1 MIIIFTLNARGN
13 VFLET
18 MGDHY
23 KIPAPRMRKEIQWMF
38 DTTVQS
44 LANSGV
50 SYEALRTILTPSTKK
65 DEAAFLFDSTI
76 IEDYSYGRVAM
87 ERLLP
92 LLDPRSSHSI
102 LVGDLV
108 GSNELQQKI
117 HEILREQL
125 VLARSYKYQHSANI
139 FCIYV
144 NNLSNA
150 SLERINE
157 GLSPDPAYIGYIPTT
172 YESRAKSYLSTVLG
186 NQCIKH
192 GNVMI
197 IAHEDDRSNDENV
210 NNTSYPFE
218 DYGYKIR
225 SIQQHYFSH
234 FLSYKIERK
243 PISGLEFDTY
253 FSLNAISDNVSQLTG
268 MDVLI
273 EDAKFN
279 YLITAG
285 KLVKGGFTDIEK
297 EELAFLVRM
306 KIEDNYIYGLR
317 YQKEHDVMS
326 FNVVIELSR
335 HDTYSPV
342 RMNVGLEYRPTEN
355 MLRMITC
362 F

>member
-1 MIIIFTLNARGN
+1 MTTIFTLNARGN
-13 VFLET
+13 VFLES

-38 DTTVQS
+38 GTTVQS
-44 LANSGV
+44 LAKSGV
-50 SYEALRTILTPSTKK
+50 NYETLRTTLVPSTKK
-65 DEAAFLFDSTI
+65 DEAAFLFDSTTI
-76 IEDYSYGRVAM
+76 DDYGYGRVAM
-87 ERLLP
+87 DKLLP

-102 LVGDLV
+102 LLGDLV
-108 GSNELQQKI
+108 GSKELQQRI
-117 HEILREQL
+117 YEILREQL
-125 VLARSYKYQHSANI
+125 ILARSYKYKHSTNI

-172 YESRAKSYLSTVLG
+172 YESRAKSYLSTVLA

-192 GNVMI
+192 GNMMI
-197 IAHEDDRSNDENV
+197 VAHEDDRSNDENV
-210 NNTSYPFE
+210 NITSYSFE
-218 DYGYKIR
+218 NYDYKIK

-243 PISGLEFDTY
+243 PIPGLEFDTY

-268 MDVLI
+268 MDVFI

-279 YLITAG
+279 YLVTAG
-285 KLVKGGFTDIEK
+285 KLVKGGITDIEK
-297 EELAFLVRM
+297 NELAFLIRM

-326 FNVVIELSR
+326 FNVVVELTR
-335 HDTYSPV
+335 HDTHRPV

-355 MLRMITC
+355 ILRMITC